1 MKGVTFV
8 LTPDQGDHL
17 ARIAARHGLRLI
29 VGFGSRVRGQPHPRS
44 DLDLAVLPSAGAD
57 LQLEAFSA
65 MLADLST
72 VFPGV
77 ELDLVFL
84 PHADPLLLKKIFET
98 GVLLHGDPVEF
109 RRYRV
114 YAFRRYSE
122 YLPYLRLE
130 EEATRRLIRQ
140 LRHAD

>member
-1 MKGVTFV
+1 MQ
-8 LTPDQGDHL
+8 LTARQAEDL
-17 ARIAARHGLRLI
+17 ATLATRFGLRL
-29 VGFGSRVRGQPHPRS
+29 VVAFGSQVAGRSHPGS
-44 DLDLAVLPSAGAD
+44 DLDIAVLSAPGRDVTFRDLAD
-57 LQLEAFSA
+57 
-65 MLADLST
+65 MTADLSR

-77 ELDLVFL
+77 DVDVSVIS
-84 PHADPLLLKKIFET
+84 HADPLFLKKIFET
-98 GVLLHGDPVEF
+98 GVLLYGDPVEF

-130 EEATRRLIRQ
+130 EETTRRLVRR